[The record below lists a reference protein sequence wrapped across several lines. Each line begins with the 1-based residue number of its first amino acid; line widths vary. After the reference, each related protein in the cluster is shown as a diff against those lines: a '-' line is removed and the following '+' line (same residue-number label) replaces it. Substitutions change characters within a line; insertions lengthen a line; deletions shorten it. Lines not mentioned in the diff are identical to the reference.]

1 MEGLGLGLGL
11 YLAKGKGLVTI
22 HGQDAH
28 VTDFMKKRII
38 VIEDEPSILDN
49 ILYSLESDG
58 FEVCGC
64 VTGGEGEQEFLSNG
78 ADLIV
83 MDVGLPDTS
92 GFELCPRIRQSSDVP
107 VIFLTARSEEV
118 DRIVGLEMGA
128 DDYMVKP
135 FSPRELSARVRA
147 VLRRYRP
154 AKGAEPGGKLDR
166 AENRIPFQIDDER
179 VQVTYFGQ
187 LLSLSSTEFR
197 LLRILCKHPGR
208 VYSRSQLMD
217 IAWSEPDAAM
227 ERTVDA
233 HIKSLRGKMRGVRDD
248 RDAIETHRGMGYSLK
263 EKW

>member
-1 MEGLGLGLGL
+1 
-11 YLAKGKGLVTI
+11 
-22 HGQDAH
+22 
-28 VTDFMKKRII
+28 MKKRII

-58 FEVCGC
+58 FDVCGC
-64 VTGGEGEQEFLSNG
+64 ATGGEGEQEFLTHG

-107 VIFLTARSEEV
+107 VIFLTARAEEV

-154 AKGAEPGGKLDR
+154 DQGQAGAGESSTTTEAVGRGIPGF
-166 AENRIPFQIDDER
+166 PFQIDEER
-179 VQVTYFGQ
+179 VKVTYFDQ

-233 HIKSLRGKMRGVRDD
+233 HIKSLRGKMRAVRGDV
-248 RDAIETHRGMGYSLK
+248 DAIETHRGMGYSLK
-263 EKW
+263 EKWRRKELVERSQDSVDRIQNLGE

>member
-1 MEGLGLGLGL
+1 MLEE
-11 YLAKGKGLVTI
+11 GKGFSDYSWA
-22 HGQDAH
+22 GCSGYS
-28 VTDFMKKRII
+28 MKKRII

-64 VTGGEGEQEFLSNG
+64 PTGGEGEDEFNLNG

-107 VIFLTARSEEV
+107 VIFLTARAEEV

-154 AKGAEPGGKLDR
+154 EDANGTEASRGSIPETSGL
-166 AENRIPFQIDDER
+166 PFQIDEER
-179 VQVTYFGQ
+179 VKVTYFGQ
-187 LLSLSSTEFR
+187 VLSLSSTEFR
-197 LLRILCKHPGR
+197 LLRILCRHPGR

-233 HIKSLRGKMRGVRDD
+233 HIKSLRGKMREVREEV
-248 RDAIETHRGMGYSLK
+248 DAIETHRGMGYALK
-263 EKW
+263 ENW